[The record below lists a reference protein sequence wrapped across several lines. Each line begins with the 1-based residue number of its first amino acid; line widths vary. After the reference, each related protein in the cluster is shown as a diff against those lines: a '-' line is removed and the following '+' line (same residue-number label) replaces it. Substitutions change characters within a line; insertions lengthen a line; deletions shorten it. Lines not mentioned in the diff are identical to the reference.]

1 MRLECRASLQFK
13 RIKQR
18 CANTQAGSLQVHG
31 IDVDFVNLRTETYA
45 DGSRIPEAKTGTPQQ
60 ARFVSSA

>member
-1 MRLECRASLQFK
+1 M
-13 RIKQR
+13 
-18 CANTQAGSLQVHG
+18 QVHG

-60 ARFVSSA
+60 ACASRKLLT

>member
-1 MRLECRASLQFK
+1 M
-13 RIKQR
+13 
-18 CANTQAGSLQVHG
+18 LQVHG

-60 ARFVSSA
+60 ACASRKLLT